1 MGARVHITC
10 GSFVV
15 PPVATTVTPNK
26 ASYDDIG
33 EGEVYDAIFSI
44 EALVHSPNLLAT
56 LQGFADHME
65 VGSRFVVIDDFLTS
79 ARFEHGAA
87 IDYYRN
93 YWLGGAVQVIL
104 GRNGVTLCFLF

>member
-1 MGARVHITC
+1 M
-10 GSFVV
+10 V
-15 PPVATTVTPNK
+15 PPVANTVTVTPNK

-93 YWLGGAVQVIL
+93 YWLGGAVQVML
-104 GRNGVTLCFLF
+104 GRTGVALCFLF